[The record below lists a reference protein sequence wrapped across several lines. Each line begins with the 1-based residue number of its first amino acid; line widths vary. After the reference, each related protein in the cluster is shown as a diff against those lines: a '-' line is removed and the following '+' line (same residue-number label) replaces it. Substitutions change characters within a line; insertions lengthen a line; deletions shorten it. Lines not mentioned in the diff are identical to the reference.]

1 MEAIKCEGLTKRFG
15 PITAVDSLDMVV
27 EDGCVFGFLGRNGAG
42 KTTTIKLLTALSK
55 PTQGK
60 AWVAGEEVVHNSL
73 TLRRKIGYLPEEPT
87 FYNWMNGR
95 EYMIYVGELF
105 HLHGGEIKRRSSE
118 LLNWVDL
125 EEAASRRIG
134 GYSKGMRQ
142 RLGIAQALM
151 NSPEVLFLD
160 EPASGLDPMGRRDVL
175 EAILRLKG
183 ETTVFMSSH
192 ILSDVERVC
201 DVVGIIDHGRLI
213 TQSPMEELRQKY
225 AHSVFELEFEEP
237 TDSLLDSLKPLSW
250 VSKVEEIEP
259 GVASLRVVVNDL
271 ATAKRELLERVAQSE
286 LTLLRYE
293 LTLPSLEDVFIELVG
308 NEGNK

>member
-1 MEAIKCEGLTKRFG
+1 VEAIKCEGLTKRFG

>member
-1 MEAIKCEGLTKRFG
+1 MEAIRCEGLTKRFG
-15 PITAVDSLDMVV
+15 PIAAVDSLGMVV
-27 EDGCVFGFLGRNGAG
+27 EEGSVFGFLGRNGAG

-73 TLRRKIGYLPEEPT
+73 SLRRKIGYLPEEPS
-87 FYNWMNGR
+87 FYNWMSGH
-95 EYMIYVGELF
+95 EFLTYVGELF
-105 HLHGGEIKRRSSE
+105 RLPSGEIKRRTGE

-183 ETTVFMSSH
+183 ETTVFMSTH

-201 DVVGIIDHGRLI
+201 DVVGIIDRGRLV
-213 TQSPMEELRQKY
+213 TQSRMEELRQRY

-237 TDSLLDSLKPLSW
+237 TDSFLDSLRPLSW
-250 VSKVEEIEP
+250 VSKVEELEP
-259 GVASLRVVVNDL
+259 GAAGLRVVVNDL

-293 LTLPSLEDVFIELVG
+293 LTLPSLEDVFIELVN
-308 NEGNK
+308 NEGN

>member
-1 MEAIKCEGLTKRFG
+1 MEAIRCEGMTKRFG
-15 PITAVDSLDMVV
+15 PVTAVDSLDMVV

-73 TLRRKIGYLPEEPT
+73 SLRRKIGYLPEEPT
-87 FYNWMNGR
+87 FYNWMKGR
-95 EYMIYVGELF
+95 EYLTYVGELF
-105 HLHGGEIKRRSSE
+105 HLTPSEHRRRSDE
-118 LLNWVDL
+118 LLSWVDL

-160 EPASGLDPMGRRDVL
+160 EPSSGLDPMGRHDVL

-183 ETTVFMSSH
+183 ETTVFMSTH

-213 TQSPMEELRQKY
+213 TQSPTEELRQRY
-225 AHSVFELEFEEP
+225 AHSVFELEFEERA
-237 TDSLLDSLKPLSW
+237 DSFLDSLKSTSW

-259 GVASLRVVVNDL
+259 GVDGLRVVVNDVD
-271 ATAKRELLERVAQSE
+271 TAKRELLEMVAQSS